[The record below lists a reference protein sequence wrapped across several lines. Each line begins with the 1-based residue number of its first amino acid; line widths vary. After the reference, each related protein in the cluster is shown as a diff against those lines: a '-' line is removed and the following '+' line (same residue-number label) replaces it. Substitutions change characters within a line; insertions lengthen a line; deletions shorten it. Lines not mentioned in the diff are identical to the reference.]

1 MRQSL
6 IKVKLCP
13 NAKRQFFFQ
22 FRGKCAALVVAHPGL
37 AGLHASQLFASNS
50 RSRSQG
56 GRSLNLANLAP
67 TRPPRAPWLPP
78 GAGGLLPGRG
88 ASVTSTQGRE
98 RQVNLIQ
105 GVFNPRQF
113 LYPAS
118 DKLALCEW
126 QMSHFLTDWSPR
138 CVRLLQATRPQCSSD
153 VYYCAVQN
161 FSPSLSFSLMDVTE
175 VLNTLTA
182 RPLLPENDEVCT
194 LTNCFLRKIKYLS
207 QV

>member
-1 MRQSL
+1 MSKQ
-6 IKVKLCP
+6 
-13 NAKRQFFFQ
+13 NANFSSNLEENVQPWWWLTPAW
-22 FRGKCAALVVAHPGL
+22 RGSMPLNCSHQTLG
-37 AGLHASQLFASNS
+37 AGVGEGEVWTWQIW
-50 RSRSQG
+50 
-56 GRSLNLANLAP
+56 
-67 TRPPRAPWLPP
+67 PPPAWLPP
-78 GAGGLLPGRG
+78 GASGLLPGRG

-105 GVFNPRQF
+105 GIFNPRRF